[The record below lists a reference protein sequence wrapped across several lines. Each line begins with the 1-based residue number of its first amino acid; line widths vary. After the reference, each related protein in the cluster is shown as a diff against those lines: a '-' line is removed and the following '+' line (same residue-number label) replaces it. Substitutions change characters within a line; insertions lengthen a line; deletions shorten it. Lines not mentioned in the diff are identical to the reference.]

1 MPAKNKAKATAS
13 GVNEHQ
19 AKTRLLLALWD
30 MGASKTEVAKGQL
43 TKRIV
48 QKVRKQQTIKEFLTN
63 WNKRERSRSP
73 QK

>member
-1 MPAKNKAKATAS
+1 MPDKNKAKDTGS

-48 QKVRKQQTIKEFLTN
+48 QKVRK
-63 WNKRERSRSP
+63 
-73 QK
+73 